1 MQVMGLG
8 FCKGETGD
16 FTCQQ
21 TDPSIISTPLAGAV
35 LTCTPSITF
44 FSPAAFKV
52 LKKKTLSTGPGLK
65 MMLMEGGRWRL
76 TLPLVEGLC

>member
-8 FCKGETGD
+8 FYKGETGD

-21 TDPSIISTPLAGAV
+21 TDPSVISTPLAGAV

-44 FSPAAFKV
+44 FSPVGFKV
-52 LKKKTLSTGPGLK
+52 LKKTLSTGPGLK

-76 TLPLVEGLC
+76 TLSLVEGLR